1 MSHQRQTILPT
12 ATVFIHNLV
21 PILAQAI
28 NHVIRLPYF
37 LIATNPL
44 PSVVVGAV
52 QADSLLT
59 ETPFQST
66 GPGPPSGYLSQIFLL
81 GFFAFLDFLKGAKSS
96 IVRQD
101 YIINM

>member
-1 MSHQRQTILPT
+1 M
-12 ATVFIHNLV
+12 FIHNLV
-21 PILAQAI
+21 PLLAQAI
-28 NHVIRLPYF
+28 THIIHIPYF

-52 QADSLLT
+52 QADSLLM

-66 GPGPPSGYLSQIFLL
+66 GPGPPSEDLSQIFWL
-81 GFFAFLDFLKGAKSS
+81 GFFAFLNFLKGAKSS
-96 IVRQD
+96 SIVSIVRQG